1 MANPTSPQKSQA
13 SAPVAVNVSAPA
25 APAPD
30 SDEVAALKA
39 EIAAMKAAQ
48 GSNPFTA
55 GQIDDAIA
63 ASLVPEIPGTTVR
76 PLSGPLH
83 PTAKTPIFNG
93 ARPTGKAG

>member
-1 MANPTSPQKSQA
+1 MANHPAPQKSHA
-13 SAPVAVNVSAPA
+13 SAPVTAHAPAPA

-76 PLSGPLH
+76 PIHGPLH
-83 PTAKTPIFNG
+83 PTAGTPIFNG